1 MRCHLSE
8 GDIVTA
14 TAVLGTGHYVPE
26 RVITNQALSELME
39 TSDEWIVERTGI
51 RERRWISEG
60 ETGATM
66 ALRAS
71 HDALEQAGV
80 APQDIDAII
89 LATLSPDHFF
99 PGTGVFLQREMDLPG
114 IPALD
119 VRAQCTGFLYG
130 LSVADAWIKS
140 GQYQTILLVG
150 VEIHSTGIDATTRGR
165 DIAVLFGDGAGAA
178 VLGAWEQGGRGVL
191 STHLHADG
199 RHAEI
204 LWCEAAS
211 SARQPRITVD
221 DLDAGR
227 HYPTMVGKEVF
238 RHAVTR
244 MPEVVEE
251 ALSANGLAND
261 DIDLLIPHQAN
272 ARISEMVRRR
282 LGLPKNRVFNNIER
296 YGNTTA
302 ATLPIALSEAVEAG
316 LPGAG
321 RPARPYGIWIWI
333 DLGRGPG
340 SMVRATHVEASRACE
355 GPFAGCRWPAT
366 RVVRTEVD
374 GYSGLV

>member
-1 MRCHLSE
+1 MP
-8 GDIVTA
+8 A
-14 TAVLGTGHYVPE
+14 TVFLGTGHYVPE
-26 RVITNQALSELME
+26 EVITNQHLSELMD

-71 HDALEQAGV
+71 TDALEQAGV
-80 APQDIDAII
+80 APQELDAII
-89 LATLSPDHFF
+89 LATLSPDYFF
-99 PGTGVFLQREMDLPG
+99 PGTGVFLQRELGLPG

-140 GQYQTILLVG
+140 GQYETILLVG
-150 VEIHSTGIDATTRGR
+150 VEIQSTGIDATTRGR

-178 VLGAWEQGGRGVL
+178 VLGAREEGGRGVL

-199 RHAEI
+199 RLAEI

-211 SARQPRITVD
+211 SARHPRITVD
-221 DLDAGR
+221 DLEAGR
-227 HYPTMVGKEVF
+227 HFPTMVGKEVF
-238 RHAVTR
+238 KHAVTR
-244 MPEVVEE
+244 MPAVVEE
-251 ALSANGLAND
+251 ALSANGLTTE

-282 LGLPKNRVFNNIER
+282 LGLSEDRVFNNIER

-316 LPGAG
+316 LLKRG
-321 RPARPYGIWIWI
+321 
-333 DLGRGPG
+333 DLLALTAFG
-340 SMVRATHVEASRACE
+340 
-355 GPFAGCRWPAT
+355 
-366 RVVRTEVD
+366 
-374 GYSGLV
+374 SGLTWGGSLVRW